1 MSNNPS
7 DRPIA
12 SEIFSEADRLLLEK
26 VKERLASVQAE
37 YDRLS
42 RLKSLSERPVLSER
56 RRKRRLSHSAACV
69 REPLPIPQDYPRRAS
84 QMLPGRESLISLLWQ
99 EEEVLVPDAAILR
112 RDYFDMKSIHGVAA
126 LHGLERRVALKA
138 LKDIGVDVYEEI
150 AREWESGVT
159 IRELS
164 RRHGPSQTAISNWIK
179 KAGRVILPR
188 NANRKHDIELI
199 LQVYDE
205 TRSCKRAAQAGGVAW
220 ATAKNILEKHDRWIE
235 SCKRPKGN

>member
-7 DRPIA
+7 DKPIA
-12 SEIFSEADRLLLEK
+12 SEIFSEEDGLLLEQ

-42 RLKSLSERPVLSER
+42 RLKSQSERLVLSER
-56 RRKRRLSHSAACV
+56 RRKRRLSQPVAPV
-69 REPLPIPQDYPRRAS
+69 EEKPRERQDHPKPASGMLPRR
-84 QMLPGRESLISLLWQ
+84 ISLVSSLMRR
-99 EEEVLVPDAAILR
+99 EDATIPDAKILR
-112 RDYFDMKSIHGVAA
+112 HDYFDMKSIHGVAA
-126 LHGLERRVALKA
+126 LHNLVRRTTLKA
-138 LKDIGVDVYEEI
+138 LKSIGLDVYEEI

-205 TRSCKRAAQAGGVAW
+205 TRSCKRAAEAGGVAW

-235 SCKRPKGN
+235 ICKRPKGS